1 MLEYRAWVIDTGE
14 GGCIGRYWR
23 GTVPPP
29 HMEGHR
35 YAAWDTRAGAREELP
50 RVKRSFPKARVR
62 RAAITVHME
71 SQEER

>member
-1 MLEYRAWVIDTGE
+1 MLEYKAWVIDTGE
-14 GGCIGRYWR
+14 GGCIGRYLLHP
-23 GTVPPP
+23 VPP

-35 YAAWDTRAGAREELP
+35 YAAWPTRAGARAELP
-50 RVKRSFPKARVR
+50 RVKVSFPRARVR